1 MNTQYYRVT
10 AYHPAKD
17 LSIIMDSN
25 GLYDALW
32 KFSSSLVNKGFEIF
46 EVGSSDKFLDV
57 NINKVEPDSDKYI
70 LRAICTG
77 KPQTFMQAVDGK
89 LYHVLQVKEKI
100 YIPDKTKYQS
110 MEGLE

>member
-1 MNTQYYRVT
+1 MNTNYYRVT

-32 KFSSSLVNKGFEIF
+32 KFSSSLVNKGFEVL
-46 EVGSSDKFLDV
+46 EVSNSNIFLDI
-57 NINKVEPDSDKYI
+57 NIDKTEPDSDKYI

-77 KPQTFMQAVDGK
+77 KPKRFMQAVDEK
-89 LYHVLQVKEKI
+89 LYHALQVKEKI
-100 YIPDKTKYQS
+100 YIPDKLKYQS